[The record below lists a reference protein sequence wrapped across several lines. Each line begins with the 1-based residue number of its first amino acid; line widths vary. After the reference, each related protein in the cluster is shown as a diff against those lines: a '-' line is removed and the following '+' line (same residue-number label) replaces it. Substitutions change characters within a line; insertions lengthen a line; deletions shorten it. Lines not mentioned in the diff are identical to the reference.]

1 MTFEAIE
8 QITDLTRDVLTPA
21 EAEVA
26 ALALDGLSNADIAA
40 RRRSS
45 CRTVANQMSSI
56 FRKLGIASRGELGA
70 WARARA
76 GWSEPSIGPAAA
88 PLSPRE
94 ARVLAQLASGCANK
108 RIAIELALAPSTV
121 SSVAR
126 RALRKL
132 GVRRAWHLRSA

>member
-8 QITDLTRDVLTPA
+8 QFAELTRDVLTPA

-26 ALALDGLSNADIAA
+26 ALALIGLSNADIAT
-40 RRRSS
+40 RRQSS
-45 CRTVANQMSSI
+45 TRTVANQMSSI
-56 FRKLGIASRGELGA
+56 FRKLDIASRGELGA
-70 WARARA
+70 WARARGA
-76 GWSEPSIGPAAA
+76 GSEPPMLTPAGL
-88 PLSPRE
+88 LSARE
-94 ARVLAQLASGCANK
+94 SRVLAQLASGCANK